1 MPSND
6 FHPFKRIRE
15 SFRGLSEES
24 GMKNYASTAGFANWL
39 GRSPSLIRNVENGNA
54 TLSKHLAAIVEYKTG
69 VSAAWLLSDDASGP
83 GEIMAKTGLPW
94 NPVDYLDPYSSRGLL
109 SYFGILL
116 DKEPHLVPALVGA
129 VVEARIMM
137 ELVRGGLIP
146 QQKMEQ
152 ELHEK
157 GENPALE
164 TFEVLRKVLM
174 AVQLIDEN
182 EKKEFENFFNEAI
195 DSRTPSKKLKDIW
208 GTISMMERWTRSR

>member
-39 GRSPSLIRNVENGNA
+39 GRSASLIRNVENGNA

-69 VSAAWLLSDDASGP
+69 VSAAWLLSDNASGP
-83 GEIMAKTGLPW
+83 GEIMAKSGLPW

-129 VVEARIMM
+129 VVEARIKM
-137 ELVRGGLIP
+137 ELVRSGLIP
-146 QQKMEQ
+146 QK
-152 ELHEK
+152 EK
-157 GENPALE
+157 VPRALE
-164 TFEVLRKVLM
+164 RGEHTALEAFKVLRKVLTV
-174 AVQLIDEN
+174 VQQTDEGEKEEFWKLIN
-182 EKKEFENFFNEAI
+182 EGIAG
-195 DSRTPSKKLKDIW
+195 RAPSEELKDTW
-208 GTISMMERWTRSR
+208 NAISRFERLTRSP